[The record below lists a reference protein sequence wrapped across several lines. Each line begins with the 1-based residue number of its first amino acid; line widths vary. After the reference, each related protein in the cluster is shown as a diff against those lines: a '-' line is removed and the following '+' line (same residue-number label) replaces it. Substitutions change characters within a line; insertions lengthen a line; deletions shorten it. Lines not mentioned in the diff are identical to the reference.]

1 MCSKQKDIEREA
13 TINQNKSELEQV
25 VSAGVH
31 GEPELKKGEKRR
43 YLGEF
48 KERVIKSLTFEQ
60 IAEPGVYPEILG
72 AIKNSEAEK
81 LIIHR
86 KANLEAAKKYIELAR
101 ENELS
106 FKKVDSP
113 EFKGDI
119 GLVVVSGHAVNSDQI
134 KVIDKEKKFKELG
147 LPIEL
152 LESIGDKICKDCY
165 EKIAEKAPEE
175 LINFKK
181 IDWWE
186 GLFNNSCACKH

>member
-1 MCSKQKDIEREA
+1 LCSKQKDIEREA

-31 GEPELKKGEKRR
+31 GEPELRKGEKRR

-60 IAEPGVYPEILG
+60 IAEPGVYPEILE
-72 AIKNSEAEK
+72 AIKNSEAKK

-106 FKKVDSP
+106 FKKLDSP
-113 EFKGDI
+113 ELKGDI
-119 GLVVVSGHAVNSDQI
+119 GLVVVSDHAVNSDQI

-147 LPIEL
+147 LPVEL

-165 EKIAEKAPEE
+165 EKITEKAPEE